1 MIKLFIHTIDGLGV
15 RIMKRA
21 VIIILSLLVFMIVL
35 GGCSQRENSKISKPF
50 EGINI
55 DQVKRIEFINAT
67 ITSDKKESGRSKM
80 IDKPQDI
87 EKILNYLK
95 SISLSEYNKESR
107 KTEFIIELIDNNDK
121 AKHYISSISVS
132 KNSMFIYENE
142 VKNGGKYV
150 DSNVFNEI
158 KKLYSEA
165 DYSEELLYKK

>member
-1 MIKLFIHTIDGLGV
+1 MTKLFIHTIDGLGV
-15 RIMKRA
+15 RIMKRT

-35 GGCSQRENSKISKPF
+35 GGCSQGKSSKISKPF
-50 EGINI
+50 ERISI

-95 SISLSEYNKESR
+95 SISLSEYNKEIR

-121 AKHYISSISVS
+121 AKHYINSISVS

-150 DSNVFNEI
+150 DSNVYNEI

>member
-1 MIKLFIHTIDGLGV
+1 MTKLFIHTIDELGV
-15 RIMKRA
+15 RIMKRTI
-21 VIIILSLLVFMIVL
+21 IIILGLFVLMTVL
-35 GGCSQRENSKISKPF
+35 GGCSQEENSKISKPF

-95 SISLSEYNKESR
+95 SISLSEYNKEIR

-121 AKHYISSISVS
+121 AKHYINSISVS

-150 DSNVFNEI
+150 DSNVYNEI